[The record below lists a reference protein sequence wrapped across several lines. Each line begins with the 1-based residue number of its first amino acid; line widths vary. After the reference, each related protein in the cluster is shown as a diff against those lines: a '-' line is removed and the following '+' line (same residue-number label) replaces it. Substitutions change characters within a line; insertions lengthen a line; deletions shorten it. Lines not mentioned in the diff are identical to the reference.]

1 MIARR
6 KAAVAAVVFTI
17 LVLASVNIGWWWY
30 YRSMTTYLEEQ
41 LSRRLT
47 GAAATAALHLT
58 PETVN
63 NLLLDNLDTY
73 AETILYLDS
82 IAAIGLLSEA
92 TILDLDFNYLA
103 STRTDVPTEGYLL
116 ARRNLDFLQI
126 ALNGQTTASALY
138 NIDGTYLKSA
148 YTPLYDSDGL
158 VAGILAVEAGAGYF
172 DLLAT
177 LRRNLYILA
186 GGSAGVVVLLL
197 VFFIFYNRRMAA
209 AEEQLF
215 KAGSQAALGRM
226 VAVVSHEVKNPLMI
240 LRAAG
245 ERLEKKYT
253 DPEASFITEEVS
265 RLDRIVSGY
274 LSFARGDAQVD
285 KTNIDIVALTNK
297 IIERMRPQFEE
308 QQVELETIFPDIAQD
323 IPADPVGIRQVM
335 LNLLLNALHAAAE
348 QDGIEKKVSIGIEN
362 STSKCTL
369 RVSDSGAGIKPSQR
383 DKLFEPFFTTKTQ
396 GSGLGL
402 YLCRKIVEQ
411 HGGTISVGD
420 NESGQTTFTVVLPKG
435 GASR

>member
-6 KAAVAAVVFTI
+6 KAAVAAVVFAI

-30 YRSMTTYLEEQ
+30 YRSMTNYLEEQ
-41 LSRRLT
+41 LSLRLT
-47 GAAATAALHLT
+47 GAAATAALHVT
-58 PETVN
+58 PKTLS
-63 NLLLDNLDTY
+63 NLLIDNLDTY
-73 AETILYLDS
+73 ANTVIYLDS
-82 IAAIGLLSEA
+82 IATIESLSEA

-103 STRTDVPTEGYLL
+103 STRPDIPPEGYLL
-116 ARRNLDFLQI
+116 AKRNLDYLQT
-126 ALNGQTTASALY
+126 ALNGQTSASALY

-148 YTPLYDSDGL
+148 YTPLYDTDGF
-158 VAGILAVEAGAGYF
+158 VSGILAVEAGAGYF

-186 GGSAGVVVLLL
+186 GGSAGVIILLL
-197 VFFIFYNRRMAA
+197 VFFIFYNRRMAE

-274 LSFARGDAQVD
+274 LSFARGDAAVE
-285 KTNIDIVALTNK
+285 KSAVDIVALTNK

-308 QQVELETIFPDIAQD
+308 QQVGLTTFLPDDIQE
-323 IPADPVGIRQVM
+323 IPADPVGIRQVI
-335 LNLLLNALHAAAE
+335 LNLLLNALHAAA
-348 QDGIEKKVSIGIEN
+348 DNDNREKKVSIGVESSI
-362 STSKCTL
+362 TKCTL
-369 RVSDSGAGIKPSQR
+369 RVSDSGTGIKPSQR

-402 YLCRKIVEQ
+402 YLCRKIIEQ
-411 HGGTISVGD
+411 HGGTISVGE
-420 NESGQTTFTVVLPKG
+420 NNSGQTTFTVGLPKG
-435 GASR
+435 DTNR